1 MTTAIITAAG
11 IGSRMHQEIPKQF
24 LCVYD
29 KPIFIY
35 TLEVFQKHPGIDK
48 IVLVTLDSWKEL
60 VWAYAKQFKISKLK
74 WVVSGGNCGQSSIRN
89 GLIAIKNCVRNDE
102 AVMIHDGNRPLVSDD
117 IISNNLSV
125 YKLYGNAVTA
135 IPCVEVLFKSRN
147 FEPSKELINRNEILR
162 TQTPHT
168 YKFLEL
174 WNAHEKARKQG
185 ILNTA
190 ATCDLMQQLG
200 GVNYFSRGSDINF
213 KITTMDDLYLFRAV
227 ISSRIKPR

>member
-1 MTTAIITAAG
+1 MTIAIITAAG

-60 VWAYAKQFKISKLK
+60 VWAYAKQFNITKLK
-74 WVVSGGNCGQSSIRN
+74 WVVSGGNCGQSSIKN
-89 GLIAIKNCVRNDE
+89 GLIAIKNYIDENE
-102 AVMIHDGNRPLVSDD
+102 AVVIHDGNRPLVSDD
-117 IISNNLSV
+117 VISNNLSV
-125 YKLYGNAVTA
+125 YTLHGNAVTA
-135 IPCVEVLFKSRN
+135 IPCVEVVFRSKN
-147 FEPSKELINRNEILR
+147 FEPSKELIDRDEILR

-168 YKFLEL
+168 YKFSDI
-174 WNAHEKARKQG
+174 WTAHVKAEKQG

-190 ATCDLMQQLG
+190 ATCDLMQRLG
-200 GVNYFSRGSDINF
+200 YINYFSRGSDINF
-213 KITTMDDLYLFRAV
+213 KITTIDDLYLFRAV
-227 ISSRIKPR
+227 ISSRM